1 MHQHAGPVSY
11 QPRMVDE
18 LLLELMADFP
28 AVVITG
34 PRATGKTTTAAR
46 LARSLV
52 RLDRNVEAEAF
63 RADPDSAL
71 ARKAEPVLLDEWQAV
86 PEVLGAV
93 KRAVDRDP
101 RPGRFLITG
110 SVRAGLS
117 ADTWPG
123 TGRVLTVPMYGL
135 TVAESHGRLGKRP
148 VLDVLADDGAA
159 ALPSP
164 VNPPDL
170 AGYLDIAL
178 ASGYPEPLLL
188 RPARSAARWLESY
201 VEQLITRDA
210 PELERG
216 RDPDR
221 LRRYFEA
228 LTLNTAGFVEQTTL
242 AEAAGVDKR
251 TATAYEQ
258 LLRNL
263 LVVHAL
269 PAWSTNRLKRLV
281 RGPKRHL
288 TDVALLTGAVGL
300 DSSAV
305 LADGGLLGRVLETF
319 VLAQLR
325 AELPVCR
332 TRPRLYHLRQEQGRR
347 EVDIVAE
354 LGGQRIIGIEVKT
367 GAPTAADAR
376 HLAWLRDEYG
386 DSFLAGVVLHTGP
399 LAYELGDRIT
409 ANPIATLWS

>member
-1 MHQHAGPVSY
+1 VY
-11 QPRMVDE
+11 QPRLIDG
-18 LLLELMADFP
+18 LLEKLMADFP

-34 PRATGKTTTAAR
+34 PRATGKTTTAVRHAN
-46 LARSLV
+46 SVV
-52 RLDRNVEAEAF
+52 RLDRKADAEAY

-71 ARKAEPVLLDEWQAV
+71 GRQSEPVLLDEWQAV

-93 KRAVDRDP
+93 KRAVDQNS

-110 SVRAGLS
+110 SVRAMLS
-117 ADTWPG
+117 AETWPG

-135 TVAESHGRLGKRP
+135 TVSESQGRPDKATF
-148 VLDVLADDGAA
+148 LDMLATGGTP
-159 ALPSP
+159 PSADR
-164 VNPPDL
+164 PPDL

-188 RPARSAARWLESY
+188 RPARSTARWLESY

-210 PELERG
+210 PELQPG

-228 LTLNTAGFVEQTTL
+228 LALNTAGFVEQSTL
-242 AEAAGVDKR
+242 ARAAGVDNR
-251 TATAYEQ
+251 TAAAYEQ

-269 PAWSTNRLKRLV
+269 PAWTSNRLKRLV

-288 TDVALLTGAVGL
+288 TDVALLGGAVGL
-300 DSSAV
+300 DTVAV
-305 LADGGLLGRVLETF
+305 LAEGALLGRVLETF

-325 AELPVCR
+325 AELPACR
-332 TRPRLYHLRQEQGRR
+332 TRPRLYHLREEQGRR
-347 EVDIVAE
+347 EVDIVVE
-354 LGGQRIIGIEVKT
+354 FGGRRIIGIEVKA
-367 GAPTAADAR
+367 GAPTQTDAR

-386 DSFLAGVVLHTGP
+386 DRFLAGVILHTGP
-399 LAYELGDRIT
+399 HMYELGARIT
-409 ANPIATLWS
+409 AAPIAALWS